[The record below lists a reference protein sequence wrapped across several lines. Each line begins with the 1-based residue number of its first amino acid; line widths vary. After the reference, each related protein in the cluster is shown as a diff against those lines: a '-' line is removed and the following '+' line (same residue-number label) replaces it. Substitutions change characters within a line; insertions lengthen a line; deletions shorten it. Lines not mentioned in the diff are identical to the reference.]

1 MSIIKKDFVIQCF
14 NMFRNKFLQ
23 LCISIFLLMIFSCSN
38 DKNSLIVTKT
48 DNSLRNKMAY
58 LDNDIVWTENLDNI
72 LVETQENAEE
82 DYENSEEFQRL
93 LPHQQMEYR
102 RKKEE
107 ELKKNKRVVPD
118 GLSEIN
124 FTERLFY
131 PKNEPPAKN
140 LFPDF
145 NDFGSIDISLLA
157 PEAKVIIEKFIE
169 GQNQDKLEI
178 DCISPDT
185 RFLEPI
191 FLQDFSLIE
200 NVDSFIIGKPIIIQN
215 EFLNEYQVPVRM
227 ITENGFYNTLF
238 FLVNQQDKFFI
249 EQVNYGSLI
258 CE

>member
-1 MSIIKKDFVIQCF
+1 
-14 NMFRNKFLQ
+14 
-23 LCISIFLLMIFSCSN
+23 MIFSCSN

-72 LVETQENAEE
+72 LVDNQENAEE

-140 LFPDF
+140 LFPEF

-191 FLQDFSLIE
+191 FLQDFYLIE